1 MATKNTALRNAMA
14 DDFGTLFNS
23 GSIIIRDSSNATLVT
38 FSLHTTAFDA
48 AAEGVIEAAAA
59 SLVEATA
66 TGTGT
71 ADNAILQSSDSSMQV
86 TGLTVGTSAAQV
98 LLSDLAIEAGQAVTL
113 TQFSWTEGATVN

>member
-59 SLVEATA
+59 SLAEATA

-98 LLSDLAIEAGQAVTL
+98 LLSDLAIETDQAVTL

>member
-59 SLVEATA
+59 SLAEATA

-71 ADNAILQSSDSSMQV
+71 AHNAILQSSDSLLQV
-86 TGLTVGTSAAQV
+86 TGLTVGTAAAQV
-98 LLSDLAIEAGQAVTL
+98 LLSNLAIETDQAVTL

>member
-98 LLSDLAIEAGQAVTL
+98 LLSDLAIETGQAVTL